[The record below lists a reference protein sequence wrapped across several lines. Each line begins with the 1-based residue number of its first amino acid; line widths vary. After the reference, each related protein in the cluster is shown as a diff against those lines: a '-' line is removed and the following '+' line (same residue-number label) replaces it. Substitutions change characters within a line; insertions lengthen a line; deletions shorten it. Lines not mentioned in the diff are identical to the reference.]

1 MIYLAR
7 CLQSIIFLWFL
18 LVLLWRLGWYLKK
31 ANTNHFI
38 EAVIY
43 KIAENISSVF
53 LNYFF
58 RNVIFLLRV
67 ERRHLNLLSPLWQPF
82 LQYMAKRKT
91 FSFSFIAK
99 ILGWLQYFSIAFKLG
114 SLTFSKFVMISL
126 RDIESFNYVWE
137 NHLKALLSLCHQY

>member
-67 ERRHLNLLSPLWQPF
+67 EIWLKGKLLV
-82 LQYMAKRKT
+82 
-91 FSFSFIAK
+91 FSFIAK